1 MEESKMAA
9 AAAETPL
16 VYARYPDL
24 AGKRVVVTGGGTGI
38 GAAIVDAFARQDAQV
53 IFLDIAEEASRELE
67 ASLAD
72 AKYPPRFMP
81 CDLTD
86 LDALGATFAAIE
98 REYGT
103 VQVLLNNA
111 ANDNRHDVKD
121 VTPQYW
127 DERMAV
133 NLRHQYFCAQAVA
146 PGMKAAGGGVVL
158 NFGSISWHL
167 ALPRLSLYMTAKAA
181 IEGMTRG
188 LARDFGPDGI
198 RVNCIIPGSIK
209 TPRQMAL
216 WHTAE
221 DEAAI
226 LAAQCLHER
235 VETEDVAAMALF
247 LASDNARRCSGRDYF
262 VDAGWYGA

>member
-1 MEESKMAA
+1 
-9 AAAETPL
+9 
-16 VYARYPDL
+16 
-24 AGKRVVVTGGGTGI
+24 
-38 GAAIVDAFARQDAQV
+38 
-53 IFLDIAEEASRELE
+53 
-67 ASLAD
+67 
-72 AKYPPRFMP
+72 MP